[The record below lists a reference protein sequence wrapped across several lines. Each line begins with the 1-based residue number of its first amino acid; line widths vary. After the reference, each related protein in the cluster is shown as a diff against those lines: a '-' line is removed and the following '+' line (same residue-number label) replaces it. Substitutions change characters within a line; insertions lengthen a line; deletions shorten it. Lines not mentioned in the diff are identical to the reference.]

1 MIKTRKDVVSL
12 WLVTLAI
19 LLVGMLSLAPR
30 LFAADSPTI
39 TISNQSSETVLA
51 KFRGPTA
58 GSISI
63 PAGGSRTVQV
73 RGGDYLALFRYGS
86 AGRYSYSKVGP
97 FQVVETDSEVS
108 EITIVLHTVAGNAQE
123 QPSNEREFGGQ

>member
-1 MIKTRKDVVSL
+1 MIKTKKKVPSFWLVSL
-12 WLVTLAI
+12 AV
-19 LLVGMLSLAPR
+19 LLVGMLSVAPR
-30 LFAADSPTI
+30 LFAAESPTI

-51 KFRGPTA
+51 KFRGPTG

-63 PAGGSRTVQV
+63 PGGGSRTVQV
-73 RGGDYLALFRYGS
+73 RGGNYLALFRYGS

-123 QPSNEREFGGQ
+123 QPSNEREFDSQ